1 MLILGGFQYRKFT
14 NRDKLYK
21 LYLSTFPEDTATSIL
36 YKPDQRTRIFEI
48 QIINRGEWLGFNIVI
63 MAGYQR
69 RTDVLAHLT
78 SNTTFVKA
86 MMGF

>member
-1 MLILGGFQYRKFT
+1 MYR
-14 NRDKLYK
+14 
-21 LYLSTFPEDTATSIL
+21 
-36 YKPDQRTRIFEI
+36 PDQRTRIFEV
-48 QIINRGEWLGFNIVI
+48 QVINRGEWLGFNIVI
-63 MAGYQR
+63 LAGFRR